1 MSLDPRIS
9 LITLGV
15 EDVARATAF
24 YERLGWK
31 KSSAS
36 QDAVTF
42 IKLKGTVLGLFSR
55 QSLAEDAH
63 VENTPKGFSGVTLAH
78 NVTSER
84 GVDAVYKFALSCGAT
99 PIKAPE
105 KVFWGGYS
113 GYFAD
118 PDGHL
123 WEVAYNPFFPLDK
136 EGHVVLDD

>member
-15 EDVARATAF
+15 EDVARATEF

-31 KSSAS
+31 KSAAS
-36 QDAVTF
+36 QEAVTF
-42 IKLKGTVLGLFSR
+42 IQLKGTVLGLFSR
-55 QSLAEDAH
+55 QSLAEDAQ

-78 NVTSER
+78 NVASER

-99 PIKAPE
+99 PVKPPE

-123 WEVAYNPFFPLDK
+123 WEVAHNPFFPLDK
-136 EGHVVLDD
+136 EGHVVLGD